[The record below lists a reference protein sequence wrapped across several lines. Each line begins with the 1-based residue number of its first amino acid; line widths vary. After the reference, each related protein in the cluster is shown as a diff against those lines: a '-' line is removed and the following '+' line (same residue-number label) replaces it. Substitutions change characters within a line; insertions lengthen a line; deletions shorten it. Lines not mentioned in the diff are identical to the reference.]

1 MPDLS
6 FTPTTNAAA
15 IPTVIAQKVITQLSG
30 YMNLGK
36 TVSRDTDFEQS
47 FRYGDTLKIDK
58 TGALTAGQKTP
69 GSAVVTQNPTL
80 NSVNVSLNNHW
91 YVSYTQ
97 EDITKAL
104 QKPNVLDAYARD
116 AAIVL
121 AETIET
127 KIAALWTSATSVVTM
142 DYASAATIEASF
154 LNLRARFARNK
165 VPSQLPK
172 YAYLDTSVINK
183 LLTVDRFTNSATIG
197 GKGGAPIVDGALARI
212 AGINIFES
220 QLVPT
225 TGSPVAYH
233 SLAYGSSGI
242 VYAPRMLALDGN
254 GRGAVQTMFLD
265 ENTGTPLRMTE
276 SYDDVL
282 LGVKTTFDVLFGTAL
297 VDQRYVN
304 VLESF

>member
-15 IPTVIAQKVITQLSG
+15 IPTVIAQKIIGQLAG
-30 YMNLGK
+30 YMNLAK
-36 TVSRDTDFEQS
+36 TVSRDTDWEQS

-116 AAIVL
+116 AAIIL

-127 KIAALWTSATSVVTM
+127 KIAALWTSATSVVSM
-142 DYASAATIEASF
+142 DYTSATTIESSF

-165 VPSQLPK
+165 VPATMTK

-183 LLTVDRFTNSATIG
+183 LLIVDRFTNKATVG
-197 GKGGAPIVDGALARI
+197 GDAIVQGAVAKV

-233 SLAYGSSGI
+233 SLAYTPSGI

-276 SYDDVL
+276 SYDTEL

-297 VDQRYVN
+297 VDQRHVN